1 MKRLIFF
8 VAGKIRLQ
16 LFSFLFLVFFLS
28 LACLPG
34 SLLFGQNKTPAK
46 NAREY
51 VVLKVYHATTA
62 DQLTTID
69 QYLQTS
75 LLPALEKSGF
85 RKMGVF
91 TAISNDTAA
100 DKKMVVLIPFNGLA
114 KLEQLSRLTEQTVMD
129 SLKAKAY
136 AKAAHNQPSFTRMET
151 ILLHAFSGM
160 PQVKA
165 PALKGALEERVYELR
180 SYEAASEALYLNKV
194 KMFNEGEVT
203 LFERLGF
210 NAVFYGQVLAG
221 CRMPNLMYMTSFE
234 NKAARDEHWKRF
246 GNDPEWKTMSAMP
259 EYQNNVSRIDIT
271 FLRPTAYSKL

>member
-1 MKRLIFF
+1 MTRLFIFR
-8 VAGKIRLQ
+8 ADKIRFQ
-16 LFSFLFLVFFLS
+16 RFSFFFSALVCSLVF
-28 LACLPG
+28 LPG
-34 SLLFGQNKTPAK
+34 PYLFGQNKAVAK
-46 NAREY
+46 TEREY
-51 VVLKVYHATTA
+51 VVLKVYHAATA
-62 DQLTTID
+62 GQLSSVD

-75 LLPALEKSGF
+75 LLPSLEKAGF
-85 RKMGVF
+85 RKTGVF
-91 TAISNDTAA
+91 TAIGNDTAA
-100 DKKMVVLIPFNGLA
+100 DKKMYVLIPFN
-114 KLEQLSRLTEQTVMD
+114 KLEKLAQLSRITEQTVVD
-129 SLKAKAY
+129 TLKAKAY
-136 AKAAHNQPSFTRMET
+136 SKAAHNQPAFTRMET
-151 ILLHAFSGM
+151 ILLHAFAGM

-165 PALKGALEERVYELR
+165 PALKGAREERVYELR

-234 NKAARDEHWKRF
+234 NKAARDEHWKSF
-246 GNDPEWKTMSAMP
+246 GNDPEWKTMSALP